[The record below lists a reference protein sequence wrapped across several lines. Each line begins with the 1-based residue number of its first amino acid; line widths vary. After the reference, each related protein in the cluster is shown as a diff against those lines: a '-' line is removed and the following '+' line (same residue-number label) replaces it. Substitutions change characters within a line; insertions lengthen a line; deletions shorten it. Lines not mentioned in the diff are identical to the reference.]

1 VASSSSPDGAAA
13 NSKKNARWR
22 TIVPEDTFYLPLR
35 FPGPVLEKLW
45 AFNFRVTFPE
55 RTTHLITPEA
65 YHSLEQ
71 LPELI
76 DTGKASF

>member
-1 VASSSSPDGAAA
+1 
-13 NSKKNARWR
+13 
-22 TIVPEDTFYLPLR
+22 
-35 FPGPVLEKLW
+35 VLEKLW

-76 DTGKASF
+76 DTGMTSF